1 MATPITAVNTKQAP
15 NTRIQPKTN
24 TNANA
29 AKVGI
34 DPNSLKSIGDKMK
47 KNKAIVSILLQVF
60 VGLVVAWLIYII
72 ALRVM
77 KIDKLVIDTKFTNT
91 GHTKVKVIEGFVD
104 SATSLNFNTL
114 MPVAN
119 NFVPIQ
125 PSVNT
130 KGGAQFSYS
139 FWLHKDTNADVAGKV
154 IFLKGDN
161 KKYNFTIRDNTN
173 SKAPIVERLNETMVF
188 CPMIKYSADG
198 NGYEIEFNT
207 LNRYDEKVSVN
218 KVTSADN
225 AYRNNLLTTLN
236 ATWHL
241 ISVSFEDNIP
251 INDFESGIA
260 ARVYINDVLYKTG
273 RIPSAL
279 KQNHGDLYLFPNDKN
294 PMTGVKVSDFTY
306 YNYVLS
312 EDDIRQISQAGATTS
327 YSSLT
332 SIGNSNKPPVL
343 SDYNKLDIYNM

>member
-1 MATPITAVNTKQAP
+1 MATTNANTNINAKAP
-15 NTRIQPKTN
+15 KPASNAS
-24 TNANA
+24 NANA
-29 AKVGI
+29 ATAKVAM
-34 DPNSLKSIGDKMK
+34 KSIGDKLK
-47 KNKAIVSILLQVF
+47 KNNALVSIILQVF
-60 VGLVVAWLIYII
+60 IGLVVAYVIYIV

-77 KIDKLVIDTKFTNT
+77 NIDKLVIDAKFTNT
-91 GHTKVKVIEGFVD
+91 GHSKVKVVDGFVD

-114 MPVAN
+114 MPISN

-139 FWLHKDTNADVAGKV
+139 FWLYKDTNADVAGKV

-161 KKYNFTIRDNTN
+161 KKYNFNIKDNTN

-198 NGYEIEFNT
+198 NGYEVVFNT
-207 LNRYDEKVSVN
+207 LNRYDEKVLVN
-218 KVTSADN
+218 KITSTDSS
-225 AYRNNLLTTLN
+225 YRNNLLATLN

-241 ISVSFEDNIP
+241 ISVTFEDNIP

-260 ARVYINDVLYKTG
+260 VRVYINEVLYKTG

-279 KQNHGDLYLFPNDKN
+279 KQNHGDLYLFPNEKN
-294 PMTGVKVSDFTY
+294 PMTSVKVSDFTY

-312 EDDIRQISQAGATTS
+312 EDDIRATAQAGANTS